1 VIDLYSRTQVGTK
14 VVVLPVNHRQIAML
28 PAASGSANNLR

>member
-1 VIDLYSRTQVGTK
+1 
-14 VVVLPVNHRQIAML
+14 VVLPVSYRQIAML